1 MKHDRWPLLSWLLL
15 VSEDGLGHDS
25 ITFRILPKQEMPCFQ
40 SCSSFK
46 LPHINLRTT
55 QKSTSSSNWHMWFE
69 NNAQNKCT
77 HKKWKKRWTWDSDGW
92 FSSITAKQK
101 GPQKTPCCGVGRPT
115 AIHFLFNPWDVWKL
129 RGKEKR
135 KALCLKYT
143 LTKILPL

>member
-1 MKHDRWPLLSWLLL
+1 MTDDLSLADFSWCPRMA
-15 VSEDGLGHDS
+15 SGM
-25 ITFRILPKQEMPCFQ
+25 TALPSVFCLSSKMPCSQ